1 MRKPTNLKLWLDE
14 QVDKYE
20 RPAFVHGDPIQ
31 VARSFS
37 RLQDVEIAAFFSAII
52 AWGNRKIIVRNG
64 WRLMEMMDGAP
75 FDFVCGHTE
84 WDLAKL
90 SGFVHR
96 TFQAADLNYCLR
108 FLQDFYKNHESLE
121 TAFSMHLKA
130 DSVDITD
137 ALVGFN
143 KLFFSLPAASE
154 RTRKHI
160 ATPVR
165 KSACKRLCMLLRWLV
180 RPSERGV
187 ELGVWKNIKP
197 SQLIIPLD
205 VHVGRVARYLGLLNS
220 KSSTATWAEA
230 VALTEKLRG
239 FDAADPVRYDFALF
253 AAGED
258 LGKAAFLS

>member
-1 MRKPTNLKLWLDE
+1 MEKPTNLKLWLDE
-14 QVDKYE
+14 QADKYE
-20 RPAFVHGDPIQ
+20 RPAFVDGDPIQ

-37 RLQDVEIAAFFSAII
+37 KLQDVEIAAFFSAII

-75 FDFVCGHTE
+75 YDFVRGHTE
-84 WDLAKL
+84 KDLEVLK
-90 SGFVHR
+90 GFVHR

-108 FLQDFYKNHESLE
+108 FLQDFYNKHESLE
-121 TAFSMHLKA
+121 TAFAMHLTPE
-130 DSVDITD
+130 SVDITA

-143 KLFFSLPAASE
+143 KLFFSLPNPSE

-160 ATPVR
+160 ATPER

-180 RPSERGV
+180 RSGERGV
-187 ELGVWKNIKP
+187 ELGVWKTIKP

-205 VHVGRVARYLGLLNS
+205 VHVGRVGRYLGLLDNKEQS
-220 KSSTATWAEA
+220 ATWAAA
-230 VALTEKLRG
+230 VALTEKLREY
-239 FDAADPVRYDFALF
+239 DAADPVRYDFALF

-258 LGKAAFLS
+258 LGKAAFE